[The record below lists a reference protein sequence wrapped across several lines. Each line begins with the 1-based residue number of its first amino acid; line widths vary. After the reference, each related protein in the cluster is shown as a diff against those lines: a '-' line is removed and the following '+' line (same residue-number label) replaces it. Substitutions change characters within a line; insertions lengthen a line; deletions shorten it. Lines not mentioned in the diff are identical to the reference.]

1 MRRYKSFFNVV
12 DLSTWAIKNYVKTDY
27 IAVDATL
34 GNGNDSLSIAK
45 QIGPKG
51 HLYAFDIQERAIEKS
66 RALFESNEIVNNYI
80 FILDSH
86 ENISDYI
93 ETKIDF
99 AIMNLGYLPGGDKS
113 IITKGNTSI
122 KCIEKLL
129 KLLKGNGILAI
140 SSYSGHD
147 LGNEQKQVVN
157 YLESLNQKEYNV
169 LAMDFINQVNS
180 PAKFF
185 LIEKALD

>member
-1 MRRYKSFFNVV
+1 M
-12 DLSTWAIKNYVKTDY
+12 
-27 IAVDATL
+27 AVDATL
-34 GNGNDSLSIAK
+34 GNGNDSLCIAK

-66 RALFESNEIVNNYI
+66 RALFESNEVENNYT

-86 ENISDYI
+86 EKICDYVDSN
-93 ETKIDF
+93 IDF

-113 IITKGNTSI
+113 IVTKGNTSV
-122 KCIEKLL
+122 KCIENIL
-129 KLLKGNGILAI
+129 KLLKANGILAI

-147 LGNEQKQVVN
+147 SGYEQKQVVD
-157 YLESLNQKEYNV
+157 YLANLNQKEYNV

-180 PAKFF
+180 PARFY